1 MEEPNVPKRKVLWS
15 ETKIELFGHDGM
27 ISSKSEAFNPKNT
40 LSAVI
45 DGGGSL
51 ILWGWFALSGTGT
64 QSE

>member
-1 MEEPNVPKRKVLWS
+1 M
-15 ETKIELFGHDGM
+15 M
-27 ISSKSEAFNPKNT
+27 SSKSEAFNPKNT

-64 QSE
+64 QSG

>member
-1 MEEPNVPKRKVLWS
+1 M
-15 ETKIELFGHDGM
+15 M
-27 ISSKSEAFNPKNT
+27 SSKSEAFNQNT

-64 QSE
+64 QSG